1 MDSMYE
7 KNVCMQECL
16 AVSNSFANPWTVA
29 HQGPLSM
36 EFSRQ
41 EYSSRLLVPPPGDGC
56 IAGIKHTSLA
66 SPALAGRFFT
76 AVPPA
81 KHEKK
86 VDILFFRDK
95 TLSFPSWTELPFFS
109 VNCRSLFELLSFP
122 IHILATCVFNMACE
136 SESVGCSVM
145 SDTLSPQMDDSPLGF
160 SVYGIFQARTLEWV
174 AIPFSRESY

>member
-1 MDSMYE
+1 MDYMYE
-7 KNVCMQECL
+7 KNVCMHECL
-16 AVSNSFANPWTVA
+16 VVSNSFVNQWTVA

-41 EYSSRLLVPPPGDGC
+41 EYWSRLLFPTPGDVS

-76 AVPPA
+76 TGPPG

-95 TLSFPSWTELPFFS
+95 TLSFPSWTELPFCS
-109 VNCRSLFELLSFP
+109 VNCRSLDLP
-122 IHILATCVFNMACE
+122 V
-136 SESVGCSVM
+136 
-145 SDTLSPQMDDSPLGF
+145 
-160 SVYGIFQARTLEWV
+160 
-174 AIPFSRESY
+174 

>member
-1 MDSMYE
+1 M
-7 KNVCMQECL
+7 
-16 AVSNSFANPWTVA
+16 A
-29 HQGPLSM
+29 
-36 EFSRQ
+36 FSKQ
-41 EYSSRLLVPPPGDGC
+41 EYRSELPFPIPGDLTN
-56 IAGIKHTSLA
+56 AWIKHTSLA

-95 TLSFPSWTELPFFS
+95 TLSFPSWTELPFCS
-109 VNCRSLFELLSFP
+109 ANCRSLFELLSFP
-122 IHILATCVFNMACE
+122 IHILATCVFNMVCE

-174 AIPFSRESY
+174 AISSSKGSSLPRD